1 MTRSYL
7 GMTYSP
13 LNAGCGFA
21 NLRVSHGNE
30 DGERAKYLDL
40 KLLVAFLC
48 QNKGSKSRLVKS
60 HDFVMSLTILGPV
73 SHSHELATDFS
84 RFLEKSNSKQFWIC
98 RVVSKLDINR
108 KPAQLKENGNRM

>member
-1 MTRSYL
+1 MEMKMVIERSIYP
-7 GMTYSP
+7 TTS
-13 LNAGCGFA
+13 
-21 NLRVSHGNE
+21 
-30 DGERAKYLDL
+30 
-40 KLLVAFLC
+40 

-84 RFLEKSNSKQFWIC
+84 RFLEKSNSKQFWNC

-108 KPAQLKENGNRM
+108 

>member
-1 MTRSYL
+1 MSITWQI
-7 GMTYSP
+7 
-13 LNAGCGFA
+13 
-21 NLRVSHGNE
+21 
-30 DGERAKYLDL
+30 DL
-40 KLLVAFLC
+40 KLFLAFLC
-48 QNKGSKSRLVKS
+48 QKKGSKSRLVKS

-84 RFLEKSNSKQFWIC
+84 RFLEKSNSKQFWSC